1 MDEWE
6 VDLEESLVGMFWWN
20 LKPYIKTLSHI
31 EKKQNILVFIM
42 CKVGKLQNI
51 LVFIMCKVGKLKL
64 GLKSTQDFKG
74 KMSYAK

>member
-42 CKVGKLQNI
+42 CKVGKL
-51 LVFIMCKVGKLKL
+51 KL

-74 KMSYAK
+74 KMSYVK